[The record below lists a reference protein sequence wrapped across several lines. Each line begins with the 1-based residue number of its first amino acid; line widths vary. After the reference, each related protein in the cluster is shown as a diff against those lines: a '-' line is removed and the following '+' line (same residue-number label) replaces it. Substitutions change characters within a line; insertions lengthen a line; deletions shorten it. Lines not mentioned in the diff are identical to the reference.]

1 MTRKLRMAVAV
12 LVPMGAGALLVALG
26 WHAVGGL
33 LIFVALA
40 AAVAYLLIVAR
51 PARIAPDS
59 LLRTRLSGTLREHAA
74 TPLLERLR
82 GGQAPT
88 LHQLREAL
96 QEAVGDPRVSAVMI
110 EIAGLHC
117 GLASAQELHDLIG
130 ALTAAGKRT
139 VAVLEGDSLSAREYL
154 IAAAAGEIIANPD
167 TTLAMV
173 GLSAGGLF
181 FKDALQRLQIDA
193 QALQWKEY
201 KGAAESFSRQDMSAP
216 LRQSIAEVLG
226 DSERLM
232 VEYVARARHLSAPA
246 ARAMLTR
253 GFVGAQAACAD
264 KLIDRIGYSQEML
277 SNHGPNDKR
286 VVGLTR
292 YLRRVRWRKD
302 RGKLPRIGLVFG
314 VGPVLTGDEP
324 LSGEFISAV
333 RTSAEL
339 LRAGRDERVKAVV
352 FRVNSPG
359 GAAVG
364 SDLVWRAVKEVR
376 GLGKPVVVSM
386 GDVAGSG
393 GYYVAAGA
401 DAIVAQSATITGS
414 IGVVYVKF
422 SIGALLRKLG
432 VAADLVKMAPNGDAM
447 SFTRALDH
455 DELQQLDQVM
465 GELYGNFTAKVA
477 EGRHLSAEQTEAVA
491 KGRIWSG
498 SAALGNGLVDAL
510 GGLERA
516 IAIAREKAGLPPG
529 QALEVTIIG
538 GGLGGLKAALMPNAS
553 GAADGWP
560 RWLAGLTGVPEAWL
574 PALGMLCQGMALLSP
589 WLLY

>member
-1 MTRKLRMAVAV
+1 VTRKLRMVVAV
-12 LVPMGAGALLVALG
+12 LVLIGAGTLLVALG
-26 WHAVGGL
+26 WHDLGGL
-33 LIFVALA
+33 LILFALA
-40 AAVAYLLIVAR
+40 AAAAYLLIVVR

-59 LLRTRLSGTLREHAA
+59 LLRVRLSGALREHA
-74 TPLLERLR
+74 PVPWLERLR
-82 GGQAPT
+82 GTQSPT
-88 LHQLREAL
+88 LHQLREAF
-96 QEAVGDPRVSAVMI
+96 QEVASDARVSAVLI
-110 EIAGLHC
+110 EIASLRC

-130 ALTAAGKRT
+130 GLTAAGKRT
-139 VAVLEGDSLSAREYL
+139 IAVLEGDSLSTREYL
-154 IAAAAGEIIANPD
+154 IAAAAGQVIANPD
-167 TTLAMV
+167 ATLAMV

-181 FKDALQRLQIDA
+181 FKDALQRLRIDA

-201 KGAAESFSRQDMSAP
+201 KGAAETFSRQEMSAP
-216 LRQSIAEVLG
+216 LRDSITALLG

-232 VEYVARARHLSAPA
+232 VEYVARARRLSPSV
-246 ARAMLTR
+246 ARALLTC
-253 GFVGAQAACAD
+253 GFIGAQSACAN
-264 KLIDRIGYSQEML
+264 KLIDQIGYSQDLL
-277 SNHGPNDKR
+277 SSYDPNDKR
-286 VVGLTR
+286 VLTLTR
-292 YLRRVRWRKD
+292 YLRRVRWRQD

-376 GLGKPVVVSM
+376 RLGKPVVVSM

-401 DAIVAQSATITGS
+401 DAIVAQAATITGS

-422 SIGALLRKLG
+422 SLGALLQKLG

-447 SFTRALDH
+447 SFTRALDSE
-455 DELQQLDQVM
+455 ELQQLDQVM

-477 EGRHLSAEQTEAVA
+477 EGRHLTPEQTEAVA

-498 SAALGNGLVDAL
+498 SAALANGLVDAL
-510 GGLERA
+510 GGLDRA
-516 IAIAREKAGLPPG
+516 VAIAREKAGLPPS
-529 QALEVTIIG
+529 QALELATISV
-538 GGLGGLKAALMPNAS
+538 GLGGLKAALMPTAG
-553 GAADGWP
+553 GAAQGW
-560 RWLAGLTGVPEAWL
+560 AGLLTEIVGLPETWL
-574 PALGMLCQGMALLSP
+574 PALGKLRQGMALLSP
-589 WLLY
+589 WLFY